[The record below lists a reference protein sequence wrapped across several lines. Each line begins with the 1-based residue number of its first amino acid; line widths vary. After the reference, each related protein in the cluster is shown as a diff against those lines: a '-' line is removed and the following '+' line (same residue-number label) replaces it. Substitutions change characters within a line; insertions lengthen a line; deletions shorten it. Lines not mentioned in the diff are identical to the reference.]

1 MHACQ
6 SRCGTVQQHHD
17 ELPAL
22 QGLVFNEMRS
32 KTKVIQVR
40 PPTAAAW
47 PRACELTA
55 ALPARRAAG
64 ARSGPEHAPAAQK
77 PITSLTPGDFSDWS
91 FDGSSTGQAEGNN
104 SDCILR
110 RAHAP
115 PPCCLL
121 LLGVVAAPAGERGA
135 ARRRGGLRVPAQPH
149 SSNRDTCCPSARLSG
164 LIHSAMS
171 GSIVPSA
178 EKRFVARL
186 TDRPQQRGAPSLVS

>member
-6 SRCGTVQQHHD
+6 SRCGTAQQHHD

-55 ALPARRAAG
+55 ALPAHRAAG

-77 PITSLTPGDFSDWS
+77 PITSMTPGDFSDWS

-110 RAHAP
+110 RARAP
-115 PPCCLL
+115 PPCHPPAA
-121 LLGVVAAPAGERGA
+121 GRRRGAGGRAARRAPAGAEPRAAPAA
-135 ARRRGGLRVPAQPH
+135 
-149 SSNRDTCCPSARLSG
+149 CFARLASRQ
-164 LIHSAMS
+164 H
-171 GSIVPSA
+171 
-178 EKRFVARL
+178 
-186 TDRPQQRGAPSLVS
+186 